1 VNDPSSLRARGPALY
16 SIVDAARALAVSR
29 STVYEL
35 IAAGE
40 LQTVTIGSRR
50 LVPAWE
56 IGELVQRL
64 CVHGE

>member
-1 VNDPSSLRARGPALY
+1 LY
-16 SIVDAARALAVSR
+16 SVRDAARALAVSR
-29 STVYEL
+29 STLYEL
-35 IAAGE
+35 ISAGE

-56 IGELVQRL
+56 IGQFVQRL